1 MRVRNSQMDVAIE
14 SCRDVQNAS
23 CSIFCTSNLLFPCF
37 YKLHVVIFYL
47 SHT

>member
-23 CSIFCTSNLLFPCF
+23 CSIFCTSNLSFPCF
-37 YKLHVVIFYL
+37 ISFM
-47 SHT
+47 